1 MVQTGRSTETEV
13 RLNCTVLCD
22 IELCNWFNIVLQE
35 NFFHPYFCALRMTG
49 KVSQLLCGVN
59 CKYHKHK
66 SKAVT
71 VLKQAR
77 IKEWG

>member
-35 NFFHPYFCALRMTG
+35 NFFSPLFLRITDDW
-49 KVSQLLCGVN
+49 KGVVVIVR
-59 CKYHKHK
+59 
-66 SKAVT
+66 S
-71 VLKQAR
+71 
-77 IKEWG
+77 